1 MSVRTDVIFN
11 GYSEPSRLDST
22 SSNGLASLVKIPTN
36 LLSSSRITATGTC
49 TLVRTYGINILFDTL
64 GPWQAQL
71 LEDTLANNYKLHPD
85 NIDYV
90 VCSHSHAD
98 HIGNLNLFTNA
109 KLHLVGTCPYREE
122 EYFLDLFE
130 PNGSYSIDISKKND
144 NNQSTHVDDQTTT
157 EMVEVITYRDFN
169 IEDNPN
175 IRITPTLGHTLEC
188 ISMIVDNVDQLGK
201 VALVGDLFEKEQ
213 DLTDDGIWI
222 AAGSKNIDLQRAN
235 RKKILSTV
243 DYIVP
248 GHGPMFKVP
257 SNN

>member
-1 MSVRTDVIFN
+1 MSIKVDVILD
-11 GYSEPSRLDST
+11 GYAAASKLDLRSRPDF
-22 SSNGLASLVKIPTN
+22 VRIPTN
-36 LLSSSRITATGTC
+36 LISSSRITATGTC
-49 TLVRTYGINILFDTL
+49 TLVRSNGTNILFDTL
-64 GPWQAQL
+64 GPWQAQQL
-71 LEDTLANNYKLHPD
+71 KDILANNYKLHPD

-109 KLHLVGTCPYREE
+109 KLHLVGTCPYRVE

-130 PNGSYSIDISKKND
+130 PNGACTIDISRVNETVGETKM
-144 NNQSTHVDDQTTT
+144 VD
-157 EMVEVITYRDFN
+157 VITYQDFH

-175 IRITPTLGHTLEC
+175 LRVTPTLGHTLEC
-188 ISMIVDNVDQLGK
+188 VSLIMDNVDKLGK
-201 VALVGDLFEKEQ
+201 VALVGDLFEREE

-222 AAGSKNIDLQRAN
+222 AAGSKNLDLQRAN
-235 RKKILSTV
+235 RKKMLNLV

-257 SNN
+257 CRTQ